1 MSGIIYEHV
10 STDGDERFHIDLG
23 DDRNMTVNVTGE
35 GIIFDV
41 FGLRI
46 VQVDGMVYDDVHLGT
61 VGMTYEEWGDWVS
74 ESHIPMP
81 DSKIDPAKR

>member
-1 MSGIIYEHV
+1 MSIIYTETK
-10 STDGDERFHIDLG
+10 SATDSRMDIDLG
-23 DDRNMTVNVTGE
+23 DDRKMTVTITRE

>member
-1 MSGIIYEHV
+1 MSIIYTETK
-10 STDGDERFHIDLG
+10 SATDSRMDIDLG
-23 DDRNMTVNVTGE
+23 DDRKMTVTVTGE

-46 VQVDGMVYDDVHLGT
+46 VQVDGMVYDDVNLGT

>member
-1 MSGIIYEHV
+1 MSIIFTETK
-10 STDGDERFHIDLG
+10 STTDSRMDIDLG
-23 DDRNMTVNVTGE
+23 DDRTMTVTVTGE

-41 FGLRI
+41 FGPKV

>member
-1 MSGIIYEHV
+1 MSIIYTETK
-10 STDGDERFHIDLG
+10 SATDSRMDIDLG
-23 DDRNMTVNVTGE
+23 DDRKMTVTVTGE

-46 VQVDGMVYDDVHLGT
+46 VQVDGMVYDDVPLGT

>member
-1 MSGIIYEHV
+1 MSIIYTETK
-10 STDGDERFHIDLG
+10 SATDSQMDIDLG
-23 DDRNMTVNVTGE
+23 DDRKMTVTITGE